1 MRTILS
7 RQTGNGRFW
16 WGTALVAA
24 LAVGVLLGSSFAPRS
39 AAGAQAPALSF
50 SGEVGVI
57 VNLVNSAN
65 TADFERVMKAY
76 GETLAGS
83 GNADRRRMGGAFK
96 LYRASGAG
104 PNNSAIYYSIFDP
117 VVSGGDYQHFTILAE
132 EFGGGSPGNG
142 DEVRELYTAY
152 TGALAPGGSQLN
164 LTLVQEY

>member
-16 WGTALVAA
+16 WSTALVAA

-39 AAGAQAPALSF
+39 AAGAQAPALLF
-50 SGEVGVI
+50 SGEVGLI

-65 TADFERVMKAY
+65 TADFERVMTAY
-76 GETLAGS
+76 GETLVGS
-83 GNADRRRMGGAFK
+83 GNADRRRMGAAFK
-96 LYRASGAG
+96 LYRASEAG
-104 PNNSAIYYSIFDP
+104 PSNSAIYYSIFDP
-117 VVSGGDYQHFTILAE
+117 VISGGDYQHFTILAE